1 MHEGNVSME
10 ILKNVNELESLRTRL
25 IQAESKK
32 KTLVT
37 VCCGSGC
44 LSNGA
49 LKVAAALKKGLAQ
62 PGMEGSVEVKTT
74 GCHGFCERGPITV
87 IEPEGILY
95 QGVGRKQLDK
105 DVDEIVETLQ
115 KGGEPVKRLLYKDL
129 ETKDVIAHFK
139 DIPFYA
145 KQRRVALR
153 NNGIIDPKNIEDY
166 LVHNGY
172 ASFAKAVSMKP
183 EEIIA
188 LLKDSQLRG
197 RGGAGFL
204 TGQKWELSRRSEAFP
219 KYVICNGDEG
229 DPGAFMDRSIMEGD
243 PHSVLEGML
252 IAAWAIAGGQGPIAG
267 YLYVRAEY
275 PLAVEN
281 LTLAV
286 KQARAYGLLGKNI
299 LGSGFDFDIT
309 INRGAGAFVCG
320 EETALIASIEGKP
333 GLPRPRP
340 PFPAQE
346 GLFGKPTNIN
356 NVETLANVPMI
367 IEKGAEWF
375 KSIGVEKNGGTKV
388 FSLVGK
394 VNYTGLVEVP
404 MGTTI
409 REVVFGIGGGIQGG
423 KKFKAVQTG
432 GPSGGC
438 IPESLLDLPLTYEGL
453 MQAGSIMGSGGMIVM
468 DNETC
473 MVDVARYFLKFVC
486 EESCGKCIPCREG
499 TKRMSDIMER
509 ICAGDG
515 QEGDIETLER
525 MGKAIAASS
534 LCGLGQTAP
543 NPTLSTIRYFR
554 DEYEAHIRDKRCPA
568 GVCKALIDYRIDEKA
583 CTGCGACA
591 RNCPVTAITGEKK
604 KTHVLDQDK
613 CVKCGACRE
622 SCKFNAVVIEKAHEH
637 AAV

>member
-1 MHEGNVSME
+1 ME
-10 ILKNVNELESLRTRL
+10 ILKNINELESLRARL
-25 IQAESKK
+25 IQARGKK
-32 KTLVT
+32 QTLVT

-49 LKVAAALKKGLAQ
+49 LKVAGALKTGLARA
-62 PGMEGSVEVKTT
+62 GMEGSAEVKTT

-87 IEPEGILY
+87 VEPEGILY

-105 DVDEIVETLQ
+105 DVDEIIQTL
-115 KGGEPVKRLLYKDL
+115 KTGGEPVKRLLYKDIQ
-129 ETKDVIAHFK
+129 TKEVIAHFK

-166 LVHNGY
+166 LVRNGY
-172 ASFAKAVSMKP
+172 ASFAKAVTMKP
-183 EEIIA
+183 EEVIA

-197 RGGAGFL
+197 RGGAGFP
-204 TGQKWELSRRSEAFP
+204 TGQKWELSRKTEDFP

-243 PHSVLEGML
+243 PHSVLEGLL
-252 IAAWAIAGGQGPIAG
+252 IAAWSIAGGQGPIAG

-286 KQARAYGLLGKNI
+286 QQARAYGLLGKNI
-299 LGSGFDFDIT
+299 LGTGFDFDVT
-309 INRGAGAFVCG
+309 LNKGAGAFVCG
-320 EETALIASIEGKP
+320 EETALMASIEGNP
-333 GLPRPRP
+333 GLPRQRP
-340 PFPAQE
+340 PFPAQK

-356 NVETLANVPMI
+356 NVETLACVPPI
-367 IEKGAEWF
+367 IENGAEWF
-375 KSIGVEKNGGTKV
+375 RSIGVEKNGGTKV

-438 IPESLLDLPLTYEGL
+438 IPESMLDLPLTYEGL
-453 MQAGSIMGSGGMIVM
+453 MQAGSIMGSGGMIVL

-499 TKRMSDIMER
+499 TKRMSDILER

-554 DEYEAHIRDKRCPA
+554 DEYEAHIREKRCPA
-568 GVCKALIDYRIDEKA
+568 GVCKALIVYRINEDA

-591 RNCPVTAITGEKK
+591 KNCPVTAITGEKK
-604 KTHVLDQDK
+604 KVHVLDQDK

-622 SCKFNAVVIEKAHEH
+622 SCKFNAVVIEKAPEH
-637 AAV
+637 VEV

>member
-1 MHEGNVSME
+1 MHEVNVSME
-10 ILKNVNELESLRTRL
+10 MLKSVNELESLRTRL
-25 IQAESKK
+25 IKARSEKQ
-32 KTLVT
+32 TLVT

-49 LKVAAALKKGLAQ
+49 LKVAAALKTGLAQ
-62 PGMEGSVEVKTT
+62 AGMEESVEVKTT

-105 DVDEIVETLQ
+105 DVGEIVETLQ
-115 KGGEPVKRLLYKDL
+115 KAGEPVKRLLYKDL
-129 ETKDVIAHFK
+129 QTKEVIAHFK

-166 LVHNGY
+166 LVRNGY
-172 ASFAKAVSMKP
+172 ASFAKALTMQP

-204 TGQKWELSRRSEAFP
+204 TGQKWELSRRSEGFP

-243 PHSVLEGML
+243 PNSVIEGML
-252 IAAWAIAGGQGPIAG
+252 IAAWAIAGGRGPIAG

-286 KQARAYGLLGKNI
+286 QQARTLGLLGTNI

-375 KSIGVEKNGGTKV
+375 RSIGVDKNGGTKV

-394 VNYTGLVEVP
+394 VNYTGLVEVS

-423 KKFKAVQTG
+423 KQFKAVQTG

-499 TKRMSDIMER
+499 TKRMSDILER

-515 QEGDIETLER
+515 REGDIETLER

-568 GVCKALIDYRIDEKA
+568 GVCKALIAYRINEKN

-604 KTHVLDQDK
+604 KVHVLDQDK

-622 SCKFNAVVIEKAHEH
+622 SCKFNAVDIEKAQEH
-637 AAV
+637 VAV

>member
-1 MHEGNVSME
+1 ME
-10 ILKNVNELESLRTRL
+10 ILKSVNELESLRTRL
-25 IQAESKK
+25 IQAKSAKQK
-32 KTLVT
+32 LVT

-49 LKVAAALKKGLAQ
+49 LKVAAALKTGLTQA
-62 PGMEGSVEVKTT
+62 GLDSSSVEVKTT

-105 DVDEIVETLQ
+105 DVAEIIESLQ
-115 KGGEPVKRLLYKDL
+115 KEGEPVKRLLYKDL
-129 ETKDVIAHFK
+129 STKDVISHYK

-166 LVHNGY
+166 LVRNGY
-172 ASFAKAVSMKP
+172 ASFAKAVAMKP
-183 EEIIA
+183 EDVIA
-188 LLKDSQLRG
+188 LIKDSQLRG

-204 TGQKWELSRRSEAFP
+204 TGMKWELARRSEVFP

-243 PHSVLEGML
+243 PHSVIEGLL
-252 IAAWAIAGGQGPIAG
+252 IAAWAIAGGKGPISG
-267 YLYVRAEY
+267 YFYVRAEY

-286 KQARAYGLLGKNI
+286 QQARAYGLLGKNI
-299 LGSGFDFDIT
+299 LGSGFDFDIA
-309 INRGAGAFVCG
+309 INKGAGAFVCG

-356 NVETLANVPMI
+356 NVETLASIPPI
-367 IEKGAEWF
+367 IENGAEWF
-375 KSIGVEKNGGTKV
+375 RKIGVDKNGGTKV

-404 MGTTI
+404 MGTTV

-423 KKFKAVQTG
+423 KQFKAVQTG

-486 EESCGKCIPCREG
+486 EESCGKCVPCREG
-499 TKRMSDIMER
+499 TKRMSDILER

-554 DEYEAHIRDKRCPA
+554 DEYEAHIREKRCPA
-568 GVCKALIDYRIDEKA
+568 GVCKALIEYQINEKA

-604 KTHVLDQDK
+604 KPHILDQDK

-622 SCKFNAVVIEKAHEH
+622 SCKFNAVVIEKAREH
-637 AAV
+637 AKV

>member
-1 MHEGNVSME
+1 MHEVNVSME
-10 ILKNVNELESLRTRL
+10 ILKSVNELESLRTRL
-25 IQAESKK
+25 IQARSGKH
-32 KTLVT
+32 TLVT

-49 LKVAAALKKGLAQ
+49 LKVAAALKKDLAQ
-62 PGMEGSVEVKTT
+62 AGMEGSVEVKTT

-105 DVDEIVETLQ
+105 DVGEIVETL
-115 KGGEPVKRLLYKDL
+115 KTGGEPVKRLLYKDIQ
-129 ETKDVIAHFK
+129 TKEVIAHFK

-166 LVHNGY
+166 LVRNGY
-172 ASFAKAVSMKP
+172 ASFAKAVAMKP

-197 RGGAGFL
+197 RGGAGFP
-204 TGQKWELSRRSEAFP
+204 TGQKWELARRSEVFP

-243 PHSVLEGML
+243 PHSVIEGML
-252 IAAWAIAGGQGPIAG
+252 IAAWAIAGGKGPIAG

-286 KQARAYGLLGKNI
+286 QQARTLGLLGTNI
-299 LGSGFDFDIT
+299 LGSGFDFDLT
-309 INRGAGAFVCG
+309 LNRGAGAFVCG

-356 NVETLANVPMI
+356 NVETLACIPPI
-367 IEKGAEWF
+367 IENGAEWF
-375 KSIGVEKNGGTKV
+375 RSIGVDKNGGTKV

-423 KKFKAVQTG
+423 KQFKAVQTG

-453 MQAGSIMGSGGMIVM
+453 MQAGSIMGSGGMIVV

-499 TKRMSDIMER
+499 TKRMSDILER

-568 GVCKALIDYRIDEKA
+568 GVCKALISYRINEAA

-591 RNCPVTAITGEKK
+591 RNCPVNAITGEKK
-604 KTHVLDQDK
+604 KPHVLDQDK

-622 SCKFNAVVIEKAHEH
+622 SCKFNAVVIEKARER
-637 AAV
+637 VEV

>member
-1 MHEGNVSME
+1 
-10 ILKNVNELESLRTRL
+10 
-25 IQAESKK
+25 
-32 KTLVT
+32 
-37 VCCGSGC
+37 
-44 LSNGA
+44 
-49 LKVAAALKKGLAQ
+49 
-62 PGMEGSVEVKTT
+62 
-74 GCHGFCERGPITV
+74 
-87 IEPEGILY
+87 
-95 QGVGRKQLDK
+95 
-105 DVDEIVETLQ
+105 
-115 KGGEPVKRLLYKDL
+115 
-129 ETKDVIAHFK
+129 
-139 DIPFYA
+139 
-145 KQRRVALR
+145 
-153 NNGIIDPKNIEDY
+153 
-166 LVHNGY
+166 
-172 ASFAKAVSMKP
+172 
-183 EEIIA
+183 
-188 LLKDSQLRG
+188 
-197 RGGAGFL
+197 
-204 TGQKWELSRRSEAFP
+204 
-219 KYVICNGDEG
+219 
-229 DPGAFMDRSIMEGD
+229 
-243 PHSVLEGML
+243 
-252 IAAWAIAGGQGPIAG
+252 
-267 YLYVRAEY
+267 
-275 PLAVEN
+275 
-281 LTLAV
+281 
-286 KQARAYGLLGKNI
+286 
-299 LGSGFDFDIT
+299 
-309 INRGAGAFVCG
+309 
-320 EETALIASIEGKP
+320 
-333 GLPRPRP
+333 
-340 PFPAQE
+340 
-346 GLFGKPTNIN
+346 
-356 NVETLANVPMI
+356 MI

-394 VNYTGLVEVP
+394 VNYTGLVEVT